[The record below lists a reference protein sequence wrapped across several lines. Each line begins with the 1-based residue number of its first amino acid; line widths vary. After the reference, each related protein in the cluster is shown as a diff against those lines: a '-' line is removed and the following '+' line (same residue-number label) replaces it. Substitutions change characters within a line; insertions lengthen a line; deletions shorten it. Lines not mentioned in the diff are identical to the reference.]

1 MTSSRSRTITTSF
14 LAWLHRLLHK
24 MKGQSITSYEYHLT
38 IWQKSFYVLPYVKL
52 FANWMLFM
60 TKVCSKYNRD
70 DMGFLKTK
78 RRAFLRGVI
87 KGTLLNSLHTFSP
100 FFLFST
106 LTPTF
111 QGTSALSDTVIINWK
126 WYFQRNWQTWHFII
140 FVNTCHKWLLVRKFH
155 FPLSISNQI

>member
-1 MTSSRSRTITTSF
+1 MDYCIKR
-14 LAWLHRLLHK
+14 
-24 MKGQSITSYEYHLT
+24 KGLWITSDEYRWNV
-38 IWQKSFYVLPYVKL
+38 WQKSFYVLPCIKILLIGCYLWQK
-52 FANWMLFM
+52 M
-60 TKVCSKYNRD
+60 CGKYDRG
-70 DMGFLKTK
+70 DMSFLIMKN
-78 RRAFLRGVI
+78 RAFLRGVM
-87 KGTLLNSLHTFSP
+87 KGTPLNSLHTFSP

>member
-1 MTSSRSRTITTSF
+1 M
-14 LAWLHRLLHK
+14 
-24 MKGQSITSYEYHLT
+24 
-38 IWQKSFYVLPYVKL
+38 LPYVKIL
-52 FANWMLFM
+52 LIGCYLWQRCVVNM
-60 TKVCSKYNRD
+60 TE
-70 DMGFLKTK
+70 
-78 RRAFLRGVI
+78 VI
-87 KGTLLNSLHTFSP
+87 WVFDNEEQGLSEGSNEGHTVKQLAYILT

-155 FPLSISNQI
+155 FPLSISNQILFENFQPPPANLQLRQFCLNM